1 MKKKTVIDE
10 IAALVKDRVPS
21 AGTNQ
26 VELILQSQ
34 LMRVLQD
41 LESVRHLEKEQLK
54 QAFNKGVVYGMSF
67 NPSEKA
73 DISGGFEQVYKTEYG
88 DEA

>member
-10 IAALVKDRVPS
+10 MRSLVKDRVPS

-41 LESVRHLEKEQLK
+41 LESLRQREKDQLK
-54 QAFNKGVVYGMSF
+54 NAFNKGLIYGMSF
-67 NPSEKA
+67 NPAEGQQVS
-73 DISGGFEQVYKTEYG
+73 DGFDQFYKTEYL
-88 DEA
+88 DD